1 MESALA
7 RAILT
12 DISQPRPRSPAPPRP
27 GLAGRTIQ
35 QVNQPDLKH
44 HQLSARGSK
53 LVGNRPTPGYIEAHY
68 DLIDDSW
75 DPEANLDGYVSMCI
89 AENKLVWDLLAPKM
103 AASRDV
109 PARVTG
115 YDSMIGTWSFRQA
128 LAQFLGEHLLGRTV
142 DAAHVI
148 TLAGAGSVLE
158 TMFYAIAD
166 PGEGILVPTP
176 SYAGFWLDLEVRDG
190 LRIVPVH
197 TEAAAGFRITPELLD
212 AAIDNSPVPIRAL
225 LFTSPDN
232 PLGRV
237 YDADEVEAII
247 AWAELRE
254 IHLIIDEI
262 YGLSIYTGRPFV
274 SGAAR
279 RPSLGERIHI
289 VWAFS
294 KDFAASG
301 LRCGVLVSENQG
313 MLDAIESVAYWS
325 AVSGDTQFLLEQ
337 HISDTDWVSEFI
349 AENQRR
355 LGNTYRRVTAALD
368 DHAIIH
374 LPAEAG
380 FFFLCDLRRFMD
392 EPTWEGEAA
401 LWRRILDEARVN
413 LTPGA
418 ACRIGEP
425 GFMRLCFAG
434 EPLPAVL
441 TGIERVGTV
450 LNGGPT

>member
-1 MESALA
+1 MTEPHSRDHRL
-7 RAILT
+7 
-12 DISQPRPRSPAPPRP
+12 SQ
-27 GLAGRTIQ
+27 
-35 QVNQPDLKH
+35 
-44 HQLSARGSK
+44 RGEN
-53 LVGNRPTPGYIEAHY
+53 LVGNRPTPAYIEAHY
-68 DLIDDSW
+68 DLVDDSW
-75 DPEANLDGYVSMCI
+75 DPASNLEGYVSMCI

-115 YDSMIGTWSFRQA
+115 YDAMVGAWSFRQA
-128 LAQFLGEHLLGRTV
+128 LARFLGTHLLGRSV
-142 DAAHVI
+142 EAEHVLV
-148 TLAGAGSVLE
+148 LAGAGSVLE
-158 TMFYAIAD
+158 TLFYAVAD
-166 PGEGILVPTP
+166 PGEGILIPTP

-190 LRIVPVH
+190 LQIVPVH
-197 TEAAAGFRITPELLD
+197 TEAADGFRITPELLD
-212 AAIDNSPVPIRAL
+212 TAADNASVPIRAL

-232 PLGRV
+232 PQGRV
-237 YDADEVEAII
+237 YDADEIEAII
-247 AWAELRE
+247 DWTEERN
-254 IHLIIDEI
+254 IHLVVDEI
-262 YGLSIYTGRPFV
+262 YGLSIHADRPFV
-274 SGAAR
+274 SAAAR

-313 MLDAIESVAYWS
+313 VLTAVDAVAYWS

-337 HISDTDWVSEFI
+337 LISDERWVDGFI

-355 LGNTYRRVTAALD
+355 LGDTYRQVTAALD
-368 DHAIIH
+368 AVGIRH

-380 FFFLCDLRRFMD
+380 FFFLCDLRPFLD
-392 EPTWEGEAA
+392 EPTWEAEAA
-401 LWRRILDEARVN
+401 LWRRILDDARVN

-425 GFMRLCFAG
+425 GFMRLCFAS

-441 TGIERVGTV
+441 TGIERIGALLTQG
-450 LNGGPT
+450 LA

>member
-1 MESALA
+1 MSQS
-7 RAILT
+7 
-12 DISQPRPRSPAPPRP
+12 DIQ
-27 GLAGRTIQ
+27 
-35 QVNQPDLKH
+35 H
-44 HQLSARGSK
+44 HLLSRRGAN
-53 LVGNRPTPGYIEAHY
+53 LVGNRPTPAYVEAHY
-68 DLIDDSW
+68 DLVDDSW
-75 DPEANLDGYVSMCI
+75 DPESNLDGYVSMCI

-103 AASRDV
+103 ATSRDV

-115 YDSMIGTWSFRQA
+115 YDAMIGAWSFRQA
-128 LAQFLGEHLLGRTV
+128 LAQFLGSNLLGRGV
-142 DAAHVI
+142 DPEHVI

-158 TMFYAIAD
+158 TLFYAIAD
-166 PGEGILVPTP
+166 PGEGVLVPTP

-190 LRIVPVH
+190 LHIVPVH
-197 TEAAAGFRITPELLD
+197 TRAAEGFQITPELLD
-212 AAIDNSPVPIRAL
+212 AAAARSSVPIRAL

-237 YDADEVEAII
+237 YNAEEVEAII
-247 AWAELRE
+247 AWTEERD
-254 IHLIIDEI
+254 IHLIVDEI
-262 YGLSIYTGRPFV
+262 YGLSIYADRPFV
-274 SGAAR
+274 SAAAV

-301 LRCGVLVSENQG
+301 LRCGVLVSENEG
-313 MLDAIESVAYWS
+313 VLGAIEGVAYWS
-325 AVSGDTQFLLEQ
+325 AVSGDTQYLLEQ
-337 HISDTDWVSEFI
+337 LISDTDWVNGFT
-349 AENQRR
+349 AENRRR
-355 LGNTYRRVTAALD
+355 LGDTYRRVTAALD
-368 DHAIIH
+368 AHRIEY

-380 FFFLCDLRRFMD
+380 FFFLCDLRQFMP

-401 LWRRILDEARVN
+401 LWRRLLDEARVN

-450 LNGGPT
+450 LNKGVT